1 MKIIVKIILLRE
13 SLRRNVVKITMTR
26 SLNDSRY
33 LTKEEKKAL
42 NPMAI
47 IAIDPVM
54 RNILTWVG
62 RKPEDHLKYGKSVR
76 DRTQSKVERLKYR

>member
-1 MKIIVKIILLRE
+1 MLLRE
-13 SLRRNVVKITMTR
+13 RLRRNVVKITMTR

-42 NPMAI
+42 KLMTI
-47 IAIDPVM
+47 FAIDPGK
-54 RNILTWVG
+54 RNILTCVG

-76 DRTQSKVERLKYR
+76 DRTQSEVERLK